1 MKGKTYSV
9 YVHTTPGGKRYVGMT
24 RQKPVDRWLNGKGYQ
39 KQTLFYDAILKYGWD
54 NIKHE
59 VVRTGLTADDA
70 GNLEALLIEKYHTD
84 NPECGYNIE
93 KGGLKPGTRSEST
106 IDKVRKA
113 NTGKHHSAE
122 TRHILSEL
130 EKKRWRDPDYRANQ
144 IEKRLGHEPWNKGKT
159 TPEETREKQRNAKL
173 GKYVGSKHW
182 NSKQIINLDTGVI
195 YESIGLAAKAVG
207 AVNGSHIVS
216 VCKGKRQKAYGCRWA
231 YYKGGGANVSHDE
244 KRR

>member
-9 YVHTTPGGKRYVGMT
+9 YVHTTPCGKRYVGMT

-59 VVRTGLTADDA
+59 VVRTGLSADEA
-70 GNLEALLIEKYHTD
+70 GNIEALLIEKYHTD
-84 NPECGYNIE
+84 NPEYGYNTE
-93 KGGLKPGTRSEST
+93 KGGLKPGTKAEST
-106 IDKVRKA
+106 IDKIRKA

-130 EKKRWRDPDYRANQ
+130 EKKRWLDPAYRANQ

-159 TPEETREKQRNAKL
+159 TPEDTREKQRNAKL

-207 AVNGSHIVS
+207 AANGSHIVS

-231 YYKGGGANVSHDE
+231 YYEGGGANVSHDE